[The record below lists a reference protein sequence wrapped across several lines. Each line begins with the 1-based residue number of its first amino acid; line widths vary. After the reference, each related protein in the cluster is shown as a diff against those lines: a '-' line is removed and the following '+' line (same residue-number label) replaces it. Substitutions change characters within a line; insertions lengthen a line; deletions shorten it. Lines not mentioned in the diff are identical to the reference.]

1 MSPPL
6 LVVNNC
12 DSFTMQIGGF
22 PYSLLVGMDGDC
34 HSMETLDGD
43 QLGES
48 YYIMYKCEHFNIGS
62 H

>member
-1 MSPPL
+1 
-6 LVVNNC
+6 
-12 DSFTMQIGGF
+12 MQIGGF

-34 HSMETLDGD
+34 HSMETLDGH

-48 YYIMYKCEHFNIGS
+48 YYIMYKCEHFNMGS